1 MNDTHHSTP
10 SLFGRVVSRTK
21 NAALMAGIA
30 IGTPLQV
37 YAAITPPTTPG
48 VTGNDP
54 IAAGKAVSKGI
65 AEIFIYLLF
74 IIAFIA
80 AAWAAIAGLFQ
91 GLRKGEWGQFA
102 VGLGSA
108 LIMLIFVGWVLSQ
121 GETALAN
128 FGA

>member
-1 MNDTHHSTP
+1 MTNTNPSTNP
-10 SLFGRVVSRTK
+10 SLFERCQ
-21 NAALMAGIA
+21 AGFLVACITVA
-30 IGTPLQV
+30 TPIQV
-37 YAAITPPTTPG
+37 YAQITVPTTPG
-48 VTGNDP
+48 VDGTDP
-54 IAAGKAVSKGI
+54 IASGKAISKGI

-80 AAWAAIAGLFQ
+80 AAWAAISGLFQ

-121 GETALAN
+121 GETALTN
-128 FGA
+128 FG

>member
-1 MNDTHHSTP
+1 MNDTTP
-10 SLFGRVVSRTK
+10 STKPTLFARGKSLFLG
-21 NAALMAGIA
+21 ACIA
-30 IGTPLQV
+30 IGTPLHV
-37 YAAITPPTTPG
+37 YAAITAPTTAG

-54 IAAGKAVSKGI
+54 IASGKAISKGI

-80 AAWAAIAGLFQ
+80 AAWAAIAGLLQ

-121 GETALAN
+121 GESALTN
-128 FGA
+128 FG